1 MKSTPRL
8 TSEMV
13 AEVMVQ
19 GRALK
24 TGSFLFKYILNSEK
38 TANNKAYISFIAP
51 KKTFPTAVERNRAKR
66 RGKAALQSVVI
77 KTYALLP
84 SFSAFVL
91 NKASTEMS
99 IDDIAQDIE
108 QVLLKSG
115 ILVRQ

>member
-24 TGSFLFKYILNSEK
+24 TGSFLFKYLLNSEK
-38 TANNKAYISFIAP
+38 RPNNKACISFIAP

-66 RGKAALQSVVI
+66 RGKAALQGVVV
-77 KTYALLP
+77 KNPALLP
-84 SFSAFVL
+84 SYCAFVL
-91 NKASTEMS
+91 NKASIEAS
-99 IDDIAQDIE
+99 ISDIAHDIE

>member
-24 TGSFLFKYILNSEK
+24 TGSFLFKYLLVSDK
-38 TANNKAYISFIAP
+38 TANNKAYISFIAS
-51 KKTFPTAVERNRAKR
+51 KKNFPTAVERNRAKR
-66 RGKAALQSVVI
+66 RGKAALHGIVSKSSV
-77 KTYALLP
+77 LLP
-84 SFSAFVL
+84 SYSAFLL
-91 NKASTEMS
+91 NKASVEASLGDM
-99 IDDIAQDIE
+99 ALDIE